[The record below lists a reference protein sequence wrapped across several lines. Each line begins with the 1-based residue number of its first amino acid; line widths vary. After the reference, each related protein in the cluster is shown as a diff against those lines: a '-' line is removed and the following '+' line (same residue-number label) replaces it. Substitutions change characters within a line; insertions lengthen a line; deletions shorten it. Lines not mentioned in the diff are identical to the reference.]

1 MNDEVDVLGMVNAI
15 RAGAE
20 LTGTNLDS
28 YEQELLR
35 AAEKEPWSFGR
46 DTGYCQDIE
55 DLHALHGVDVTLAQV
70 ISFVQVGAKALGWR
84 DVTVGGGR
92 DCSASKVSIRPGLPY
107 VTGKSELE
115 IDSETRQITLR
126 TWCEVVSAC
135 ESPPAYLCRELGTW
149 DLTAS
154 RASTVA
160 ASVLGALAKQAAH
173 EAIQYCLERAEL

>member
-28 YEQELLR
+28 YERELLR

-84 DVTVGGGR
+84 DVTVGGGQR
-92 DCSASKVSIRPGLPY
+92 LRLPAGVSLPGAGDLGPKDHKGLDSRCECPGSP
-107 VTGKSELE
+107 GKAGCPRS
-115 IDSETRQITLR
+115 D
-126 TWCEVVSAC
+126 
-135 ESPPAYLCRELGTW
+135 P
-149 DLTAS
+149 
-154 RASTVA
+154 
-160 ASVLGALAKQAAH
+160 VLS
-173 EAIQYCLERAEL
+173 